1 MKSYPLLSIIV
12 PVYNCCEYLNECIDS
27 IINQNY
33 PLLEVIL
40 VDDGSNDDSG
50 IICDNY
56 ASKYNDYPRK
66 IIVIHKK
73 NEGACFARRDGVL
86 IAHADYVA
94 FVDGDDYIDPD
105 FAKEL
110 MTNMLLSD
118 CDAATSGFVYTNS
131 GTGYMDM
138 VPEGVYSY
146 NSKEEL
152 NDVMIYNPD
161 CDMGGIIMSV
171 WAKIYRRDF
180 FVDRIKQ
187 VTERLEQFEDF
198 AYCYSPLIDSSSVV
212 VIHKAFYH
220 YRDNP
225 CSVTRK
231 NTQDRLQEAQKSLN
245 FERKIYAEMGE
256 QFLKQ
261 FDLVVARFY
270 YYYLREQADNSDIGK
285 ARLKKTIRELANDV
299 LLKHIVDNVAGNGI
313 KRKYYF
319 ILRML
324 DLKKTN
330 LVYYYLKFSIQKDT
344 LLTVAKKYIKDMR
357 ICR

>member
-1 MKSYPLLSIIV
+1 
-12 PVYNCCEYLNECIDS
+12 
-27 IINQNY
+27 
-33 PLLEVIL
+33 
-40 VDDGSNDDSG
+40 
-50 IICDNY
+50 
-56 ASKYNDYPRK
+56 
-66 IIVIHKK
+66 
-73 NEGACFARRDGVL
+73 
-86 IAHADYVA
+86 
-94 FVDGDDYIDPD
+94 
-105 FAKEL
+105 
-110 MTNMLLSD
+110 
-118 CDAATSGFVYTNS
+118 
-131 GTGYMDM
+131 M

-180 FVDRIKQ
+180 FMNRIKQ

-313 KRKYYF
+313 KRKYYI

-324 DLKKTN
+324 DLKKIN